1 MPAIA
6 KEFVLTNI
14 FKNVSE
20 MKEESEIFSEEKE
33 HFGVPWDLSIVRTR
47 QDIGI
52 FLHCSIYKTKKWRI
66 GVEANLKLVTF
77 TGKVL
82 SAVLNDTFG
91 NSEDESYGCGYET
104 FITWEELMKDY
115 VIDDNV
121 TVEAHVKI
129 LKMTGIQKKRLR
141 SFGKSSR
148 KFSDAI
154 LIVKN
159 KKFFVSKLFLASQS
173 AFFNSLF
180 WNNSKKRPEYTLR
193 NSEPK
198 DFQNF
203 LELLYGESSIDDST
217 IEGILHLA
225 EMYDAKTAIRKCEEF
240 LIENSE
246 KKLNEKLKL
255 AYRYKMDNLKNKF
268 LSEITTAAEIRS
280 VLSHDSSEMNPS
292 LVGALLQKLLT
303 LVP

>member
-20 MKEESEIFSEEKE
+20 MKEDSEIFSEGQE
-33 HFGVPWDLSIVRTR
+33 HFGVPWELSIVRTG

-52 FLHCSIYKTKKWRI
+52 FLHCLIYKRKKWRVK
-66 GVEANLKLVTF
+66 VEANLKLVTF

-91 NSEDESYGCGYET
+91 NSDDESYGCGYET
-104 FITWEELMKDY
+104 FITLDKLMKDY
-115 VIDDNV
+115 VIDDSL

-129 LKMTGIQKKRLR
+129 LKMAGIQKKRLR
-141 SFGKSSR
+141 SFGKSTR

-173 AFFNSLF
+173 TFFKSLF
-180 WNNSKKRPEYTLR
+180 TNNLKKRPKYTLS
-193 NSEPK
+193 NAEPK

-217 IEGILHLA
+217 IKGILRLA
-225 EMYDAKTAIRKCEEF
+225 HRYAAKMATRKCEEF
-240 LIENSE
+240 LMENSE
-246 KKLNEKLKL
+246 KTLKKKLKL
-255 AYRYKMDNLKNKF
+255 AYRYKLDNLKNKC
-268 LSEITTAAEIRS
+268 LSEITTASEIRS
-280 VLSHDSSEMNPS
+280 VLSHDSSEMDPS